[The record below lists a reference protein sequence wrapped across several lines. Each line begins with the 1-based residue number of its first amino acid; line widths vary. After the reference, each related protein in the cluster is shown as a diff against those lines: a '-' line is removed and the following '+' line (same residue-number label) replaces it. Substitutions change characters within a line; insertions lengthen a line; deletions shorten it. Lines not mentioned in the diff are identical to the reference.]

1 MADVTTRYGFPYQE
15 AADPPDGAS
24 LGQDLAEAIDT
35 ALGTVEDAADTR
47 LDALEAADTALDGRL
62 DTAEWKL
69 PRYVVKANAT
79 GRNTT
84 AAVAADSG
92 TGQVLAG
99 IPLEVGT
106 YEIELVALF
115 TTAATAA
122 GFQTRWA
129 FSGTVN
135 GTASYRACTGPADP
149 ATAITANSLANLV
162 TVQLTGQS
170 ANYFRDAGAAYGAVR
185 EIAANVVVTVAGNLS
200 LSWAQAVSNG
210 SNTTLREGSYF
221 RITRYA

>member
-1 MADVTTRYGFPYQE
+1 MADTTARYGFPYQE
-15 AADPPDGAS
+15 GTDPPDGPD
-24 LGQDLAEAIDT
+24 LGQDLAEAVET
-35 ALGTVEDAADTR
+35 SLGTVEDAHDGR
-47 LDALEAADTALDGRL
+47 LDTLETAATSLDGRL

-79 GRNTT
+79 ARSST
-84 AAVAADSG
+84 ATLAADSG

-135 GTASYRACTGPADP
+135 GTSSYRAGVGPADP
-149 ATAITANSLANLV
+149 ATAIAANSLGNFV
-162 TVQLTGQS
+162 VVQLTGQS
-170 ANYFRDAGAAYGAVR
+170 ANYFRDTGAAYGAVR
-185 EIAANVVVTVAGNLS
+185 EIAANVVVSVAGNLS
-200 LSWAQAVSNG
+200 LNWAQVVSNG
-210 SNTTLREGSYF
+210 SATTLREGSYF

>member
-1 MADVTTRYGFPYQE
+1 MADTTTRYGFPFQE
-15 AADPPDGAS
+15 ATDPPDGAS
-24 LGQDLAEAIDT
+24 LGQDLAEAVDT

-47 LDALEAADTALDGRL
+47 LDALEAADTALDTRV
-62 DTAEWKL
+62 DVAELKL

-79 GRNTT
+79 ARTST
-84 AAVAADSG
+84 ITLAADSG

-135 GTASYRACTGPADP
+135 GTSSYRACVGPADP
-149 ATAITANSLANLV
+149 ATSIQANSLGNFV

-170 ANYFRDAGAAYGAVR
+170 ANYFRDSAAAYGSVR

-200 LSWAQAVSNG
+200 LNWAQAVSNA
-210 SNTTLREGSYF
+210 SATTLREGSYF

>member
-1 MADVTTRYGFPYQE
+1 MADTTTRYGFPFQE
-15 AADPPDGAS
+15 ATDPPDGAAV
-24 LGQDLAEAIDT
+24 GQDLAEAVE
-35 ALGTVEDAADTR
+35 ASLGTVEDAADTR
-47 LDALEAADTALDGRL
+47 LDALEAADTALDGRV

-79 GRNTT
+79 ARNTT

-135 GTASYRACTGPADP
+135 GTASYRACVGPADGG
-149 ATAITANSLANLV
+149 TVITANTLGNYV

-170 ANYFRDAGAAYGAVR
+170 ANYFRDTGAAYGAVR
-185 EIAANVVVTVAGNLS
+185 EIAANVQVTVAGNLS
-200 LSWAQAVSNG
+200 LNWAQAVSNG

-221 RITRYA
+221 KITRYA